1 MDSYLEFFLN
11 ACLFIYS
18 LHDCT
23 RTTSPGLKWHHLWYH
38 INTSCNSDCLALSR
52 FNTAIT
58 TKTLNSRLGIS
69 HTVDFNSFPV
79 YIDAKLMCVCKL
91 NSWFVCLIHWTIDWQ
106 WLALRSPTDNDW
118 ATFLWTTLINVIE
131 WWWNI
136 RDIHMY
142 KYSPV
147 ILMRSNAVHKST

>member
-1 MDSYLEFFLN
+1 MHVYLFTACMIAPELPHQALN
-11 ACLFIYS
+11 GIIS
-18 LHDCT
+18 G
-23 RTTSPGLKWHHLWYH
+23 TTLTPHAALIVSV
-38 INTSCNSDCLALSR
+38 CLALSR

-131 WWWNI
+131 WGWNI